1 MIYKAIYLICSLGL
15 IGFSTTASATQLCGK
30 KSQGEILV
38 GYDPQV
44 AKVILNNLEYSAT
57 PEGKFLI
64 ALGRDNTKNQT
75 ITLINKKG
83 QTKSFDLEVSPVK
96 WDIQKING
104 VPQKKV
110 TPSKNDQAEIKRE
123 QTSVQQALQNGLEQ
137 NYWQQGFVQPV
148 EGRISG
154 EFGGQRIMNGIAKA
168 PHQGVDVAAAEGTKI
183 KASGDGVVTLSGGD
197 FFYSGNMIVIDH
209 GYNLSTIYA
218 HMKSTNVKIGD
229 TVTKGQI
236 IGEVGKTGRATGAHL
251 HWGASLNGTR
261 FDPKS
266 LLHMNNDNFCFNL

>member
-1 MIYKAIYLICSLGL
+1 MIFSLGL
-15 IGFSTTASATQLCGK
+15 LGFSTTASATQLCGK
-30 KSQGEILV
+30 KAQGEILV

-44 AKVILNNLEYSAT
+44 AKVILNDIEYSAS
-57 PEGKFLI
+57 PEGKFLV
-64 ALGRDNTKNQT
+64 ALGRDNNKSQT

-83 QTKSFDLEVSPVK
+83 QSKKIDLEVAPTK

-123 QTSVQQALQNGLEQ
+123 QTSVHQALQNGLEQ

-148 EGRISG
+148 IGRISG

-168 PHQGVDVAAAEGTKI
+168 SHQGVDVAAAEGTKI

-229 TVTKGQI
+229 SVKKGQI

-266 LLHMNNDNFCFNL
+266 LLNMNNDNFCFNL

>member
-1 MIYKAIYLICSLGL
+1 MICSLGL
-15 IGFSTTASATQLCGK
+15 IGFSTTASATELCGK
-30 KSQGEILV
+30 KAQGEILV

-44 AKVILNNLEYSAT
+44 AKIILNDVEYSAT

-64 ALGRDNTKNQT
+64 ALGRDNAKTQN

-83 QTKSFDLEVSPVK
+83 QTKSFDLEVDSVK
-96 WDIQKING
+96 WDVQKING

-110 TPSKNDQAEIKRE
+110 TPSKNDQAEINRE
-123 QTSVQQALQNGLEQ
+123 KTAVLQALQNGFEQ
-137 NYWQQGFVQPV
+137 TYWQEGFIQPV
-148 EGRISG
+148 IGRISG
-154 EFGGQRIMNGIAKA
+154 EFGGQRIMNKIAKA

-183 KASGDGVVTLSGGD
+183 KASGDGIVTLSGGD
-197 FFYSGNMIVIDH
+197 FFYSGNMVVIDH

-229 TVTKGQI
+229 TVKKGQI

-266 LLHMNNDNFCFNL
+266 LLHMNNNNFCFNL

>member
-15 IGFSTTASATQLCGK
+15 IGFSTTASAIELCGK
-30 KSQGEILV
+30 KAQGEILV

-44 AKVILNNLEYSAT
+44 AKVILNDVEYSAT

-64 ALGRDNTKNQT
+64 ALGRDNSKTQT
-75 ITLINKKG
+75 VTLINKKG
-83 QTKSFDLEVSPVK
+83 QTKSFDLEVAPVK

-110 TPSKNDQAEIKRE
+110 TPSKNDQVEIKRE

-137 NYWQQGFVQPV
+137 NYWQQGFIQPV
-148 EGRISG
+148 VGRISG
-154 EFGGQRIMNGIAKA
+154 EFGGQRIMNNLAKA
-168 PHQGVDVAAAEGTKI
+168 PHQGVDVAAAEGTKV

-218 HMKSTNVKIGD
+218 HMKSTDVKIGD
-229 TVTKGQI
+229 TVKKGQV
-236 IGEVGKTGRATGAHL
+236 IGTVGKTGRATGAHL

-266 LLHMNNDNFCFNL
+266 LLHMNNNNFCFNL